1 MASPLEN
8 VINQW
13 DKRARQAMAQ
23 EVRQTLEDAR
33 AYHTK
38 VTASWRNKPTYVTLI
53 IKSREIITGAL
64 TIGRNPTPFKWVDR
78 GTGLYG
84 PKHRSYFIFPRFAPA
99 LRFRTGY
106 LPRTR
111 PVAKF
116 DVGPGKAF
124 GPWRTVKDFVIHPGI
139 KSRQFTETYNEEAR
153 PIFVKRIR
161 EAIASS

>member
-1 MASPLEN
+1 MASPLEQA
-8 VINQW
+8 INRW
-13 DKRARQAMAQ
+13 DKNARRALAK
-23 EVRQTLEDAR
+23 EVRWTLEDAK
-33 AYHTK
+33 AHHTK
-38 VTASWRNKPTYVTLI
+38 VTASWKNKPTYVTLI
-53 IKSREIITGAL
+53 IKGRESIVGSL
-64 TIGRNPTPFKWVDR
+64 TIGRNPIPFKWVDR

-106 LPRTR
+106 LPRTK

-124 GPWRTVKDFVIHPGI
+124 GPWRTVKTFVIHPGI
-139 KSRQFTETYNEEAR
+139 KPRQFSETYNEDVR
-153 PIFVKRIR
+153 PILVKRIR

>member
-1 MASPLEN
+1 MISRLEQA
-8 VINQW
+8 INGW
-13 DKRARQAMAQ
+13 DKRARQAMAK
-23 EVRQTLEDAR
+23 EVRRSLEDAR
-33 AYHTK
+33 AHHAK
-38 VTASWRNKPTYVTLI
+38 VTDSWQKKPTYVTMI
-53 IKSREIITGAL
+53 VKSRESIVGSL
-64 TIGRNPTPFKWVDR
+64 TIGRNPIPFKWVDR

-99 LRFRTGY
+99 LKFRTGY

-139 KSRQFTETYNEEAR
+139 KPRKFTETYNEEER
-153 PIFVKRIR
+153 PYLVKRIR